1 MWVYTLSFFSVRSF
15 YWIVQSFLLSSFF
28 TTLGVWINPKFF
40 SWYMWISRYFL
51 ILVCRGDHHCD
62 RKFLTLSLLQVI
74 GIRTSLP
81 LPSAWEIVAQI
92 TVYFLLEDY
101 GNYWI
106 HRWLHSEWGYNN
118 IHYMHH
124 EYTAPI
130 SLAAPYAHWAEIL
143 LLGLPSFVGPAL
155 VPCHMVTLWL
165 WIVLRQV
172 EAIDTHSGWVTV
184 YIIFSQWVPLRETKR
199 YGMSSQANMAH

>member
-1 MWVYTLSFFSVRSF
+1 MLDFFYFRFVRNS
-15 YWIVQSFLLSSFF
+15 ILIRSIDRDFF
-28 TTLGVWINPKFF
+28 QL
-40 SWYMWISRYFL
+40 
-51 ILVCRGDHHCD
+51 
-62 RKFLTLSLLQVI
+62 I

-81 LPSAWEIVAQI
+81 LPSLWEIVAQI

-130 SLAAPYAHWAEIL
+130 SLAAPYAYWAEIL

-155 VPCHMVTLWL
+155 VPGHMVTLWL
-165 WIVLRQV
+165 WISLRQL
-172 EAIDTHSGWVTV
+172 EAIDTHSG
-184 YIIFSQWVPLRETKR
+184 
-199 YGMSSQANMAH
+199 